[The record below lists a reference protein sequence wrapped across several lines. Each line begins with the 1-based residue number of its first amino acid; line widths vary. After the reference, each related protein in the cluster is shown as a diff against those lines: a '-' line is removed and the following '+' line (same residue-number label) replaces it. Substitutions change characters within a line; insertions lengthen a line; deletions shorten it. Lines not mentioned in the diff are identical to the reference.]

1 MLFRNEPED
10 IMIVDIGDGNCFMVP
25 REVSTYIDSLKDEN
39 FELMKSKQ
47 SLLMELD
54 SIKPVINSPGY
65 EPALSRDCGDCKYVV
80 RGRWNGEIIGCRKNN
95 VCEDF
100 VPREGD
106 IYD

>member
-1 MLFRNEPED
+1 MIFRNRPEY
-10 IMIVDIGDGNCFMVP
+10 MVYVDIGTGNCF
-25 REVSTYIDSLKDEN
+25 EVHSEVAKYINSLKEEN

-65 EPALSRDCGDCKYVV
+65 EPALSRDCGDCKYVA

-95 VCEDF
+95 VCDDF
-100 VPREGD
+100 VPMEGEVND
-106 IYD
+106 